1 MKKLSL
7 FRFIVVFL
15 LIFNVSTLYAD
26 EMDDG
31 FGDEST
37 SESDDFGEDAFGDE
51 ESSDTTSS
59 SSEDSSSSTDEGF
72 EDDSGSSDDDGF
84 EDDSSSSG
92 DDAFSDE
99 GGSDVFDEDSSSS
112 DEASEGDS
120 EEEEEESWLKDFSG
134 KITQQMALSYSNTK
148 AQDIYSSL
156 RSTLFIN
163 YAHKFENGY
172 AVKLTGRAFYDGKYD
187 SLNGTYTKDQIDNL
201 RTETEIF
208 EAYVEGSIID
218 GLDFKIGR
226 QIEVWGRSDTIRVN
240 DILNPVDNRRPG
252 LLDVE
257 DLRLPRTMAKF
268 DYFIGDWRI
277 SPIWIIEDRFTKI
290 PPYFST
296 YSPFDYLGGPLP
308 KNKTYDNFGY
318 ALSIGLEGSGWDL
331 GLYAAHIRDD
341 FPYVSFITNT
351 EKLQSIKNPLSLGG
365 IEHNQMDM
373 VGAAFNIVFG
383 SWLFKTEMAY
393 FNTGV
398 LSTEF
403 SRFDLLGG
411 LEFTG
416 FSDIVISYDV
426 SGRNFFGFDSF
437 VEPFVKLIEIDKIGV
452 EHAFRISKDWVTAT
466 VHTSLLMFLYGT
478 GFDEGGFRRVAV
490 KYDLADGISANLSL
504 IDYIKGSVVFD
515 QVQDEYIIASDISY
529 TF

>member
-7 FRFIVVFL
+7 FRLIVVL
-15 LIFNVSTLYAD
+15 LLVFNFSTLYAD

-31 FGDEST
+31 FGD
-37 SESDDFGEDAFGDE
+37 DAFAEE

-59 SSEDSSSSTDEGF
+59 SSDE
-72 EDDSGSSDDDGF
+72 DDGF
-84 EDDSSSSG
+84 EDDSSDSSSSDDGFGDDSGG

-99 GGSDVFDEDSSSS
+99 GGSDVFDEGGSG
-112 DEASEGDS
+112 DEASEGSSD
-120 EEEEEESWLKDFSG
+120 EEEEESWLKDFSG
-134 KITQQMALSYSNTK
+134 KITQQMALSYSDTK

-172 AVKLTGRAFYDGKYD
+172 GVKLTGRAFYDGKYD
-187 SLNGTYTKDQIDNL
+187 SLNGIYTQDQIDEL
-201 RTETEIF
+201 RTEVDIF
-208 EAYVEGSIID
+208 EAYVEGSLID

-277 SPIWIIEDRFTKI
+277 SPIFVIEDRFTKI
-290 PPYFST
+290 PPYNST
-296 YSPFDYLGGPLP
+296 YSPFNYLGKPLP
-308 KNKTYDNFGY
+308 DDKEYDNFGY

-331 GLYAAHIRDD
+331 GLYAAHVRDD

-351 EKLQSIKNPLSLGG
+351 EKLQDIKNPVSLGG
-365 IEHNQMDM
+365 IEHHQMDM

-383 SWLFKTEMAY
+383 SWLFKSETAY

-403 SRFDLLGG
+403 SRFDLLFG

-416 FSDIVISYDV
+416 FSDVIISYDI

-437 VEPFVKLIEIDKIGV
+437 VEPVADLIGLKDTGV
-452 EHAFRISKDWVTAT
+452 EHAFRISRDWVNAT
-466 VHTSLLMFLYGT
+466 IHTSYLVFLYGV
-478 GFDEGGFRRVAV
+478 GFDEGGFQRIAI

-504 IDYIKGSVVFD
+504 IDYIPGSVVFD
-515 QVQDEYIIASDISY
+515 QVQDEYLIASDISY